1 MAQSML
7 AAQVREQT
15 GKGAARKLRQNE
27 QIPAIFY
34 GPDTEPIKL
43 TINYPELEGIV
54 KKGEGENII
63 LDLKITSEEGSETK
77 KVILKEL
84 QVVPVKDTFIHA
96 DFYEISMDKEITVD
110 IPIHLV
116 NTPVGVTLGGI
127 LQQIRRELTVTCLP
141 DKLVDSL
148 EVDVSELEIG
158 DSVHI
163 KDIEIPEGISCADEA
178 HLTVAVLAA
187 PSVKEEEEVEEEE
200 LEEGAEGAEGDSKEE
215 ASEPEAGS
223 SKE

>member
-7 AAQVREQT
+7 AAQVREKK

-27 QIPAIFY
+27 QIPAVFY
-34 GPDTEPIKL
+34 GPNTESIKL
-43 TINYPELEGIV
+43 TINYPELEGII
-54 KKGEGENII
+54 KKGGGENII

-84 QVVPVKDTFIHA
+84 QVVPVKDNFIHA

-110 IPIHLV
+110 IPIHLM
-116 NTPVGVTLGGI
+116 NTPAGVTLGGI

-141 DKLVDSL
+141 DKLVDSF

-163 KDIEIPEGISCADEA
+163 KDIELPEGISCADEA
-178 HLTVAVLAA
+178 HLTVAVVAA

-200 LEEGAEGAEGDSKEE
+200 LEEEAEGESKEE

-223 SKE
+223 SEE

>member
-7 AAQVREQT
+7 AAQVREKT

-27 QIPAIFY
+27 QIPAVFY
-34 GPDTEPIKL
+34 GPNAEPIKL
-43 TINYPELEGIV
+43 TINYPELEGII
-54 KKGEGENII
+54 KKGGGENII

-84 QVVPVKDTFIHA
+84 QVVPVKDNFIHA

-110 IPIHLV
+110 IPIHLM
-116 NTPVGVTLGGI
+116 NTPAGVTLGGI

-148 EVDVSELEIG
+148 DVDVSELEIG

-163 KDIEIPEGISCADEA
+163 KDIELPEGISCADEA
-178 HLTVAVLAA
+178 HLTVAVMAA
-187 PSVKEEEEVEEEE
+187 PSIKEEEEVEEEE
-200 LEEGAEGAEGDSKEE
+200 LEELEEGAEEESKEE

-223 SKE
+223 SEE

>member
-7 AAQVREQT
+7 AAQVREKT

-27 QIPAIFY
+27 QIPAVFY

-43 TINYPELEGIV
+43 TINYPELEGLI
-54 KKGEGENII
+54 KEGEGENII

-84 QVVPVKDTFIHA
+84 QVVPVKDNFIHA

-110 IPIHLV
+110 IPIRLV

-141 DKLVDSL
+141 DQLVDSL
-148 EVDVSELEIG
+148 DVDVSELEIG

-178 HLTVAVLAA
+178 HLTVAVMAA
-187 PSVKEEEEVEEEE
+187 PSIKEEEEVEEEE
-200 LEEGAEGAEGDSKEE
+200 LEEEAEEESKEE

-223 SKE
+223 SEK

>member
-7 AAQVREQT
+7 AAQVREKT

-34 GPDTEPIKL
+34 GPDTESIKL
-43 TINYPELEGIV
+43 TVNYSELEDIIN
-54 KKGEGENII
+54 KGEGENII
-63 LDLKITSEEGSETK
+63 LDLKITSEDGSETK

-84 QVVPVKDTFIHA
+84 QVVPVQDTFIHA

-110 IPIHLV
+110 IPIRLV

-163 KDIEIPEGISCADEA
+163 KDIELPEGIFCADEA

-200 LEEGAEGAEGDSKEE
+200 LEEEAEGESKEE

-223 SKE
+223 SEK